1 MGDRAILIL
10 VNRTTGD
17 VGAEVYLHWNG
28 RRVPHLIASLAS
40 LMANRKGDVAYATA
54 RLIGLAHEMLP
65 GNLSLGVS
73 LTQPAL
79 VSAIRRRDN
88 DFLCD
93 YSPGDAGL
101 VVIDAATFE
110 WEAHEGYLAAFL
122 DAA

>member
-1 MGDRAILIL
+1 MGDRATLIL
-10 VNRTTGD
+10 VNRQTGD

-28 RRVPHLIASLAS
+28 RRVPYLIESLAS
-40 LMANRKGDVAYATA
+40 LMASRKGDVAYATA
-54 RLIGLAHEMLP
+54 RLIGLAHDMMP

-101 VVIDAATFE
+101 VVIDADTFA
-110 WEAHEGYLAAFL
+110 WEAYEGYLAGEAQ
-122 DAA
+122 AA

>member
-28 RRVPHLIASLAS
+28 RRVPLLITSLAS
-40 LMANRKGDVAYATA
+40 LMADRKGDVAYATA
-54 RLIGLAHEMLP
+54 RLIGIAHNMMP
-65 GNLSLGVS
+65 GNLSIGVS

-101 VVIDAATFE
+101 VVIDADTFT
-110 WEAHEGYLAAFL
+110 WEAHEGYLAGYAQ
-122 DAA
+122 AV

>member
-1 MGDRAILIL
+1 MGDRATLIL
-10 VNRTTGD
+10 VNRQTGH

-28 RRVPHLIASLAS
+28 RRVPYLIESLAS
-40 LMANRKGDVAYATA
+40 LMASRKGDVAYATA
-54 RLIGLAHEMLP
+54 RLIGLAHDMMP

-101 VVIDAATFE
+101 VVIDADTFA
-110 WEAHEGYLAAFL
+110 WEAHEGYLAG
-122 DAA
+122 DAQAA